1 MTNKNISRK
10 SCFPKTI
17 AKQNPPAFIDSCR
30 ERLFIIS
37 STLLSPTGPVPA
49 VRNALAAA
57 NLSLADMDLCEVGR
71 VDLVCMLLFCD
82 ILSSIFFENRWV
94 CIWNSSD
101 ILFFLVFQ
109 QLSMLYC
116 WSWFSK
122 TFLVFAARVRAVLH
136 RSKYDLKA
144 DKSAQTRSPAITKVS
159 GVLWWQSLSCA

>member
-82 ILSSIFFENRWV
+82 ILSSIFFENR
-94 CIWNSSD
+94 
-101 ILFFLVFQ
+101 
-109 QLSMLYC
+109 
-116 WSWFSK
+116 
-122 TFLVFAARVRAVLH
+122 
-136 RSKYDLKA
+136 
-144 DKSAQTRSPAITKVS
+144 
-159 GVLWWQSLSCA
+159 